1 MRPQYLKDIISLSA
15 GEAGQKALRAL
26 TKLCNFLL
34 SGQLPSEICHLL
46 YGASLCAL
54 NKKDGGLR
62 PIAIGNC
69 LRRLTSK
76 LACFQSRN
84 IVNSYLSPHQLGVA
98 TKLGCE
104 AAIHTTRTF
113 VNNDQNRG
121 KVLLKLD
128 FKNAFNSVERDCIL
142 KEVQCHTPLL
152 YPYLYQCYRNPST
165 LFFGN
170 HLISSS
176 VGAQQG
182 DPCGPM
188 IFSLAIQPII
198 LSLDSQMNIWY
209 LDDGTLADY
218 PEVVLS
224 DFKKV
229 INLSQEIG
237 LELNFNKCE
246 IFCCSGDTDLK
257 VIKEF
262 QNLAPG
268 IKICDRE
275 SLSLLG
281 SPIFDQGFK
290 NTVEKTIITVE
301 NLLNKAELL
310 NRHVAYT
317 LIKNCLFIPKFNF
330 LLRTTPFWKFSNSV
344 NSIDSSLK
352 SCLERILNLRLTDL
366 QWRQSTLPIRFGGLG
381 IRRISDI
388 CLPAF
393 LSSINGVKKLVSL
406 LLNSKDNELNIH
418 HYDEALAV
426 WGVANENEIPTIP
439 QFDVD
444 IMLYDVVYKASKSD
458 HSRETRNSFR
468 KLYREKIKL
477 KKMNYNKKSIETA
490 KNKTKAMWN
499 IVNQNRNTYSNTCDE
514 TCDLTSNSFNT
525 FFTSIAS
532 QTTSC
537 YSNSNANTK
546 NPMSF
551 IREQLNPP
559 NSTNFQFR
567 EVSCVIVRDLIDGL
581 KNSNC
586 NDIYDLN
593 VNLIK
598 TIKNVIISPLTKLVN
613 LCIRENTFPE
623 CLK

>member
-15 GEAGQKALRAL
+15 GEAGQKTLRAL

-62 PIAIGNC
+62 SIAIGNC
-69 LRRLTSK
+69 LRKLTSK

-218 PEVVLS
+218 PKVVLS

-317 LIKNCLFIPKFNF
+317 LIKNCLFIPKSNF
-330 LLRTTPFWKFSNSV
+330 LLRTTPFWKFFNYV
-344 NSIDSSLK
+344 NSSDFSLK
-352 SCLERILNLRLTDL
+352 SCLERILNLRLNDL
-366 QWRQSTLPIRFGGLG
+366 QWRQSTLPI
-381 IRRISDI
+381 
-388 CLPAF
+388 
-393 LSSINGVKKLVSL
+393 
-406 LLNSKDNELNIH
+406 
-418 HYDEALAV
+418 
-426 WGVANENEIPTIP
+426 
-439 QFDVD
+439 
-444 IMLYDVVYKASKSD
+444 
-458 HSRETRNSFR
+458 
-468 KLYREKIKL
+468 
-477 KKMNYNKKSIETA
+477 
-490 KNKTKAMWN
+490 
-499 IVNQNRNTYSNTCDE
+499 
-514 TCDLTSNSFNT
+514 
-525 FFTSIAS
+525 
-532 QTTSC
+532 
-537 YSNSNANTK
+537 
-546 NPMSF
+546 
-551 IREQLNPP
+551 
-559 NSTNFQFR
+559 
-567 EVSCVIVRDLIDGL
+567 
-581 KNSNC
+581 
-586 NDIYDLN
+586 
-593 VNLIK
+593 
-598 TIKNVIISPLTKLVN
+598 
-613 LCIRENTFPE
+613 
-623 CLK
+623 